1 MTPEKPRILCVDD
14 APVNLQLLDGLL
26 TPQGYEVDTAAD
38 GMAALEKITQGNV
51 DLVFLDVMM
60 PELTG
65 FEVCRWL
72 KEQEQFRDIP
82 VIMITAL
89 NSSQDRVKGIESGAD
104 DFISKPFESSE
115 VLARTRMLLKM
126 KELQDARKAA
136 YAHIDQLNGVGE
148 DILRSF
154 DPLRFSFRQQLERVM
169 IQFLDDSLVAA
180 NRPQLVVVALPGEEG
195 WRWSRYE
202 QVEGRLQHRELS
214 AFEPPG
220 SCGRSH
226 SRLAYFNPGDLGGAG
241 GQEALRVLGCLG
253 LAATNLVYYS
263 SPACCLYALDY
274 ARDITRHDAA
284 VCQNL
289 VLQSLFLQSISNQVM
304 EVEGAFIYA
313 MQALARAAEVNDEG
327 TGNHIVRVGEYS
339 ALLAARLGRPERF
352 VQAIRIQSQMHD
364 VGKIH
369 TPAGILRKPGKLTPE
384 EWEIMKLHTISGGKI
399 LGDHPRLVMA
409 RNIALAHHER
419 WDGSGYPRGVQGE
432 QIPVEAR
439 IVNLVDQYDA
449 LRSRRPYK
457 PAFDHAQ
464 TCRIII
470 EGDGRTLPQ
479 HFDPQIINGFREIV
493 DEFEETYEK
502 WA

>member
-1 MTPEKPRILCVDD
+1 VDD
-14 APVNLQLLDGLL
+14 APVNLQLLNGLL
-26 TPQGYEVDTAAD
+26 TPQGYEVETAAD
-38 GMAALEKITQGNV
+38 GMAALEKITGGTV

-60 PELTG
+60 PELNG

-89 NSSQDRVKGIESGAD
+89 NSTQDRVKGIEAGAD
-104 DFISKPFESSE
+104 DFITKPFERSE
-115 VLARTRMLLKM
+115 VLARTKMLLKI

-148 DILRSF
+148 EIIRSF
-154 DPLRFSFRQQLERVM
+154 DPIRFSLRQQLERVM
-169 IQFLDDSLVAA
+169 AQFMEDTPEAV
-180 NRPQLVVVALPGEEG
+180 NRPRLVVVALAWEGG
-195 WRWSRYE
+195 WRWSRYAR
-202 QVEGRLQHRELS
+202 VEGRLQHRELG
-214 AFEPPG
+214 AIDPPG
-220 SCGRSH
+220 SCGRPH
-226 SRLAYFNPGDLGGAG
+226 SRLAYFNQGDLAG
-241 GQEALRVLGCLG
+241 SDGQEALKVLSHLG
-253 LAATNLVYYS
+253 LSPTNLVYYS

-274 ARDITRHDAA
+274 AREINRYDAA

-289 VLQSLFLQSISNQVM
+289 VLQSLFLQSISSQVV

-313 MQALARAAEVNDEG
+313 MQALARAAEVNDED
-327 TGNHIVRVGEYS
+327 TGNHISRVGEYS
-339 ALLAARLGRPERF
+339 SLLAARLGRPERF
-352 VQAIRIQSQMHD
+352 VQAIRVQAQMHD

-369 TPAGILRKPGKLTPE
+369 TPAEILRKPGKLTPE
-384 EWEIMKLHTISGGKI
+384 EWEIMKLHTTAGSKI

-409 RNIALAHHER
+409 RNIAMAHHER
-419 WDGSGYPRGVQGE
+419 WDGSGYPQGLQGE
-432 QIPVEAR
+432 QIPPEAR
-439 IVNLVDQYDA
+439 IVNLADQYDA

-479 HFDPQIINGFREIV
+479 HFDPQVLNGFRETV
-493 DEFEETYEK
+493 HEFEETYEK
-502 WA
+502 WD